1 MKLSERSR
9 KRSFTA
15 LALACALCA
24 GTFTMV
30 HADALYILT
39 GTGDE
44 AVLLDKAA
52 EAPDFSSQMVY
63 VGSGSNGY
71 ELSLKAGRPVRVQY
85 GNTILG
91 TTAQDETV
99 SELLARFDIVP
110 GPLDGVLVD
119 IGESRITLTVGSDLT
134 YYEAKTRTEGY
145 ETQRIAT
152 PDLLQ
157 GQEEVVQAGKNGIST
172 DIYEVVWSNGH
183 EISRQ
188 WVEQVEST
196 AVTEIIRYGTSVT
209 SVDASDKLVNVST
222 AADGSGVLTF
232 ASGATMKFSQ
242 ARTMKCTAYTAGH
255 DGVGTRTATGTTVH
269 RGTVAVDKRYIPL
282 GTRMFIVTEK
292 GSYVYGMAKA
302 EDTGMRGDNKL
313 DLYMDSYNEC
323 VSFGRRN
330 CKVYILKPLDGRSA
344 QNGIS
349 GGHPKS
355 PRAAVSGTM
364 AGPRRQC
371 RRGPYTPLCCLAPAS
386 PGPRHVASRKEW
398 FPPHMSPG
406 TMILVLSA
414 SRRKPKEGVPSL
426 GILPFP

>member
-1 MKLSERSR
+1 MKRSARFR

-24 GTFTMV
+24 GTFAMV

-39 GTGDE
+39 GAGDE
-44 AVLLDKAA
+44 AVLLDETA

-63 VGSGSNGY
+63 VGSGANGY
-71 ELSLKAGRPVRVQY
+71 ELTLKAGRPVRIQY

-91 TTAQDETV
+91 TTAQGETV
-99 SELLARFDIVP
+99 SELLARFDIIP

-134 YYEAKTRTEGY
+134 YYEARTRTQGY
-145 ETQRIAT
+145 ETQRVAT

-157 GQEEVVQAGKNGIST
+157 GQEEVVQAGKIGIST

-188 WVEQVEST
+188 WVEQTEST

-209 SVDASDKLVNVST
+209 SVDPGDKLVNVST
-222 AADGSGVLTF
+222 GSDGSGVLTF

-269 RGTVAVDKRYIPL
+269 RGTVAVDQRYIPL

-313 DLYMDSYNEC
+313 DLYMDTYAEC
-323 VSFGRRN
+323 INFGRRD
-330 CKVYILKPLDGRSA
+330 CKVYIL
-344 QNGIS
+344 N
-349 GGHPKS
+349 
-355 PRAAVSGTM
+355 
-364 AGPRRQC
+364 
-371 RRGPYTPLCCLAPAS
+371 
-386 PGPRHVASRKEW
+386 
-398 FPPHMSPG
+398 
-406 TMILVLSA
+406 
-414 SRRKPKEGVPSL
+414 
-426 GILPFP
+426 

>member
-1 MKLSERSR
+1 MKRSARSR

-24 GTFTMV
+24 GTFAMV

-39 GTGDE
+39 GAGDE
-44 AVLLDKAA
+44 TVLLDETA

-63 VGSGSNGY
+63 VGSGANGY
-71 ELSLKAGRPVRVQY
+71 ELTLKAGRPVRIQY

-91 TTAQDETV
+91 TTAQGETV
-99 SELLARFDIVP
+99 SELLARFDIIP

-134 YYEAKTRTEGY
+134 YYEARTRTQGY
-145 ETQRIAT
+145 ETQRVAT

-157 GQEEVVQAGKNGIST
+157 GQEEVVQAGKIGIST

-313 DLYMDSYNEC
+313 DLYMDTYAEC
-323 VSFGRRN
+323 INFGRRD
-330 CKVYILKPLDGRSA
+330 CKVYIL
-344 QNGIS
+344 N
-349 GGHPKS
+349 
-355 PRAAVSGTM
+355 
-364 AGPRRQC
+364 
-371 RRGPYTPLCCLAPAS
+371 
-386 PGPRHVASRKEW
+386 
-398 FPPHMSPG
+398 
-406 TMILVLSA
+406 
-414 SRRKPKEGVPSL
+414 
-426 GILPFP
+426 

>member
-1 MKLSERSR
+1 MKRSARSR

-24 GTFTMV
+24 GTFAMV

-44 AVLLDKAA
+44 AVLLDETA

-63 VGSGSNGY
+63 VGSGANGY
-71 ELSLKAGRPVRVQY
+71 ELTLKAGRPVRIQY

-91 TTAQDETV
+91 TTAQGETV
-99 SELLARFDIVP
+99 SELLARFDIIP

-134 YYEAKTRTEGY
+134 YYEARTRTQGY
-145 ETQRIAT
+145 ETQRVAT

-157 GQEEVVQAGKNGIST
+157 GQEEVVQAGKIGIST

-188 WVEQVEST
+188 WVEQTEST

-209 SVDASDKLVNVST
+209 SVDPSDKLVNVST
-222 AADGSGVLTF
+222 GSDGSGVLTF

-269 RGTVAVDKRYIPL
+269 RGTVAVDQRYIPL

-313 DLYMDSYNEC
+313 DLYMDTYAEC
-323 VSFGRRN
+323 INFGRRD
-330 CKVYILKPLDGRSA
+330 CKVYIL
-344 QNGIS
+344 N
-349 GGHPKS
+349 
-355 PRAAVSGTM
+355 
-364 AGPRRQC
+364 
-371 RRGPYTPLCCLAPAS
+371 
-386 PGPRHVASRKEW
+386 
-398 FPPHMSPG
+398 
-406 TMILVLSA
+406 
-414 SRRKPKEGVPSL
+414 
-426 GILPFP
+426 

>member
-1 MKLSERSR
+1 MKRSARSR

-24 GTFTMV
+24 GTFAMV

-39 GTGDE
+39 GAGDE
-44 AVLLDKAA
+44 AVLLDETA

-63 VGSGSNGY
+63 VGSGANGY
-71 ELSLKAGRPVRVQY
+71 ELTLKAGRPVRIQY

-91 TTAQDETV
+91 TTAQGETV
-99 SELLARFDIVP
+99 SELLARFDIIP

-134 YYEAKTRTEGY
+134 YYEARTRTQGY
-145 ETQRIAT
+145 ETQRVAT

-157 GQEEVVQAGKNGIST
+157 GQEEVVQAGKIGIST
-172 DIYEVVWSNGH
+172 DIDEVVWSNGH

-188 WVEQVEST
+188 WVEQTEST

-209 SVDASDKLVNVST
+209 SVDPSDKLVNVST
-222 AADGSGVLTF
+222 GSDGSGVLTF

-269 RGTVAVDKRYIPL
+269 RGTVAVDQRYIPL

-313 DLYMDSYNEC
+313 DLYMDTYAEC
-323 VSFGRRN
+323 INFGRRD
-330 CKVYILKPLDGRSA
+330 CKVYIL
-344 QNGIS
+344 N
-349 GGHPKS
+349 
-355 PRAAVSGTM
+355 
-364 AGPRRQC
+364 
-371 RRGPYTPLCCLAPAS
+371 
-386 PGPRHVASRKEW
+386 
-398 FPPHMSPG
+398 
-406 TMILVLSA
+406 
-414 SRRKPKEGVPSL
+414 
-426 GILPFP
+426 

>member
-1 MKLSERSR
+1 MKRSARSR

-24 GTFTMV
+24 GTFAMV

-39 GTGDE
+39 GAGDE
-44 AVLLDKAA
+44 AVLLDETA

-63 VGSGSNGY
+63 VGSGANGY
-71 ELSLKAGRPVRVQY
+71 ELTLKAGRPVRIQY

-91 TTAQDETV
+91 TTAQGETV
-99 SELLARFDIVP
+99 SELLARFDIIP

-134 YYEAKTRTEGY
+134 YYEARTRTQGY
-145 ETQRIAT
+145 ETQRVAT

-157 GQEEVVQAGKNGIST
+157 GQEEVVQAGKIGIST

-188 WVEQVEST
+188 WVEQTEST

-209 SVDASDKLVNVST
+209 SVDPGDKLVNVST
-222 AADGSGVLTF
+222 GSDGSGVLTF

-269 RGTVAVDKRYIPL
+269 RGTVAVDQRYIPL

-302 EDTGMRGDNKL
+302 EETGMRGGNKL
-313 DLYMDSYNEC
+313 DLYMDTYAEC
-323 VSFGRRN
+323 INFGRRD
-330 CKVYILKPLDGRSA
+330 CKVYIL
-344 QNGIS
+344 N
-349 GGHPKS
+349 
-355 PRAAVSGTM
+355 
-364 AGPRRQC
+364 
-371 RRGPYTPLCCLAPAS
+371 
-386 PGPRHVASRKEW
+386 
-398 FPPHMSPG
+398 
-406 TMILVLSA
+406 
-414 SRRKPKEGVPSL
+414 
-426 GILPFP
+426 

>member
-1 MKLSERSR
+1 MKRSARSR

-24 GTFTMV
+24 GTFAMV

-39 GTGDE
+39 GAGDE
-44 AVLLDKAA
+44 AVLLDETA

-63 VGSGSNGY
+63 VGSGANGY
-71 ELSLKAGRPVRVQY
+71 ELTLKAGRPVRIQY

-91 TTAQDETV
+91 TTAQGETV
-99 SELLARFDIVP
+99 SELLARFDIIP

-134 YYEAKTRTEGY
+134 YYEARTRTQGY
-145 ETQRIAT
+145 ETQRVAT

-157 GQEEVVQAGKNGIST
+157 GQEEVVQAGKIGIST

-188 WVEQVEST
+188 WVEQTEST

-209 SVDASDKLVNVST
+209 SVDPSDKLVNVST
-222 AADGSGVLTF
+222 GSDGSGVLTF

-269 RGTVAVDKRYIPL
+269 RGTVAVDQRYIPL

-302 EDTGMRGDNKL
+302 EDTGMRGNNKL
-313 DLYMDSYNEC
+313 DLYMDTYAEC
-323 VSFGRRN
+323 INFGRRD
-330 CKVYILKPLDGRSA
+330 CKVYIL
-344 QNGIS
+344 N
-349 GGHPKS
+349 
-355 PRAAVSGTM
+355 
-364 AGPRRQC
+364 
-371 RRGPYTPLCCLAPAS
+371 
-386 PGPRHVASRKEW
+386 
-398 FPPHMSPG
+398 
-406 TMILVLSA
+406 
-414 SRRKPKEGVPSL
+414 
-426 GILPFP
+426 

>member
-1 MKLSERSR
+1 MKRSARSR

-24 GTFTMV
+24 GTFAMV

-39 GTGDE
+39 GAGDE
-44 AVLLDKAA
+44 AVLLDETA

-63 VGSGSNGY
+63 VGSGANGY
-71 ELSLKAGRPVRVQY
+71 ELTLKAGRPVRIQY

-91 TTAQDETV
+91 TTAQGETV
-99 SELLARFDIVP
+99 SELLARFDIIP

-134 YYEAKTRTEGY
+134 YYEARTRTQGY
-145 ETQRIAT
+145 ETQRVAT

-157 GQEEVVQAGKNGIST
+157 GQEEVVQAGKIGIST

-188 WVEQVEST
+188 WVERTEST

-209 SVDASDKLVNVST
+209 SVDPSDKLVNVST
-222 AADGSGVLTF
+222 GSDGSGVLTF

-269 RGTVAVDKRYIPL
+269 RGTVAVDQRYIPL

-313 DLYMDSYNEC
+313 DLYMDTYAEC
-323 VSFGRRN
+323 INFGRRD
-330 CKVYILKPLDGRSA
+330 CKVYIL
-344 QNGIS
+344 N
-349 GGHPKS
+349 
-355 PRAAVSGTM
+355 
-364 AGPRRQC
+364 
-371 RRGPYTPLCCLAPAS
+371 
-386 PGPRHVASRKEW
+386 
-398 FPPHMSPG
+398 
-406 TMILVLSA
+406 
-414 SRRKPKEGVPSL
+414 
-426 GILPFP
+426 

>member
-1 MKLSERSR
+1 MKRSARSR

-24 GTFTMV
+24 GTFAMV

-39 GTGDE
+39 GAGDE
-44 AVLLDKAA
+44 TVLLDETA

-63 VGSGSNGY
+63 VGSGANGY
-71 ELSLKAGRPVRVQY
+71 ELTLKAGRPVRIQY

-91 TTAQDETV
+91 TTAQGETV
-99 SELLARFDIVP
+99 SELLARFNIIP

-134 YYEAKTRTEGY
+134 YYEARTRTQGY
-145 ETQRIAT
+145 ETQRVAT

-157 GQEEVVQAGKNGIST
+157 GQEEVVQAGKIGIST

-188 WVEQVEST
+188 WVEQTEST

-209 SVDASDKLVNVST
+209 SVDPSDKLVNVST
-222 AADGSGVLTF
+222 GSDGSGVLTF

-269 RGTVAVDKRYIPL
+269 RGTVAVDQRYIPL

-313 DLYMDSYNEC
+313 DLYMDTYAEC
-323 VSFGRRN
+323 INFGRRN
-330 CKVYILKPLDGRSA
+330 CKVYIL
-344 QNGIS
+344 N
-349 GGHPKS
+349 
-355 PRAAVSGTM
+355 
-364 AGPRRQC
+364 
-371 RRGPYTPLCCLAPAS
+371 
-386 PGPRHVASRKEW
+386 
-398 FPPHMSPG
+398 
-406 TMILVLSA
+406 
-414 SRRKPKEGVPSL
+414 
-426 GILPFP
+426 

>member
-1 MKLSERSR
+1 MKRSARSR

-24 GTFTMV
+24 GTFAMV

-39 GTGDE
+39 GAGDE
-44 AVLLDKAA
+44 TVLLDETA

-63 VGSGSNGY
+63 VGSGANGY
-71 ELSLKAGRPVRVQY
+71 ELTLKAGRPVRIQY

-91 TTAQDETV
+91 TTAQGETV
-99 SELLARFDIVP
+99 SELLARFDIIP

-134 YYEAKTRTEGY
+134 YYEARTRTQGY
-145 ETQRIAT
+145 ETQRVAT

-157 GQEEVVQAGKNGIST
+157 GQEEVVQAGKIGIST

-188 WVEQVEST
+188 WVEQTEST

-209 SVDASDKLVNVST
+209 SVDPGDKLVNVST
-222 AADGSGVLTF
+222 GSDGSGVLTF

-269 RGTVAVDKRYIPL
+269 RGTVAVDQRYIPL

-313 DLYMDSYNEC
+313 DLYMDTYAEC
-323 VSFGRRN
+323 INFGRRN
-330 CKVYILKPLDGRSA
+330 CKVYIL
-344 QNGIS
+344 N
-349 GGHPKS
+349 
-355 PRAAVSGTM
+355 
-364 AGPRRQC
+364 
-371 RRGPYTPLCCLAPAS
+371 
-386 PGPRHVASRKEW
+386 
-398 FPPHMSPG
+398 
-406 TMILVLSA
+406 
-414 SRRKPKEGVPSL
+414 
-426 GILPFP
+426 

>member
-1 MKLSERSR
+1 MKRSARSR
-9 KRSFTA
+9 KRSFAA

-24 GTFTMV
+24 GTFAMV

-39 GTGDE
+39 GAGDE
-44 AVLLDKAA
+44 TVLLDETA

-63 VGSGSNGY
+63 VGSGANGY
-71 ELSLKAGRPVRVQY
+71 ELTLKAGRPVRIQY

-91 TTAQDETV
+91 TTAQGETV
-99 SELLARFDIVP
+99 SELLARFDIIP

-134 YYEAKTRTEGY
+134 YYEARTRTQGY
-145 ETQRIAT
+145 ETQRVAT

-157 GQEEVVQAGKNGIST
+157 GQEEVVQAGKIGIST

-188 WVEQVEST
+188 WVEQTEST

-209 SVDASDKLVNVST
+209 SVDPSDKLVNVST
-222 AADGSGVLTF
+222 GSDGSGVLTF

-269 RGTVAVDKRYIPL
+269 RGTVAVDQRYIPL
-282 GTRMFIVTEK
+282 GTRMFIVTER

-313 DLYMDSYNEC
+313 DLYMDTYAEC
-323 VSFGRRN
+323 INFGRRD
-330 CKVYILKPLDGRSA
+330 CKVYIL
-344 QNGIS
+344 N
-349 GGHPKS
+349 
-355 PRAAVSGTM
+355 
-364 AGPRRQC
+364 
-371 RRGPYTPLCCLAPAS
+371 
-386 PGPRHVASRKEW
+386 
-398 FPPHMSPG
+398 
-406 TMILVLSA
+406 
-414 SRRKPKEGVPSL
+414 
-426 GILPFP
+426 

>member
-1 MKLSERSR
+1 MKRSARSR

-24 GTFTMV
+24 GTFAMV

-39 GTGDE
+39 GAGDE
-44 AVLLDKAA
+44 AVLLDETA

-63 VGSGSNGY
+63 VGSGANGY
-71 ELSLKAGRPVRVQY
+71 ELTLKAGRPVRIQY

-91 TTAQDETV
+91 TTAQGETV
-99 SELLARFDIVP
+99 SELMARFDIIP

-134 YYEAKTRTEGY
+134 YYEARTRTQGY
-145 ETQRIAT
+145 ETQRVAT

-157 GQEEVVQAGKNGIST
+157 GQEEVVQAGKIGIST

-188 WVEQVEST
+188 WVEQTEST

-209 SVDASDKLVNVST
+209 SVDPSDKLVNVST
-222 AADGSGVLTF
+222 GSDGSGVLTF
-232 ASGATMKFSQ
+232 TSGATMKFSQ

-269 RGTVAVDKRYIPL
+269 RGTVAVDQRYIPL

-313 DLYMDSYNEC
+313 DLYMDTYAEC
-323 VSFGRRN
+323 INFGRRD
-330 CKVYILKPLDGRSA
+330 CKVYIL
-344 QNGIS
+344 N
-349 GGHPKS
+349 
-355 PRAAVSGTM
+355 
-364 AGPRRQC
+364 
-371 RRGPYTPLCCLAPAS
+371 
-386 PGPRHVASRKEW
+386 
-398 FPPHMSPG
+398 
-406 TMILVLSA
+406 
-414 SRRKPKEGVPSL
+414 
-426 GILPFP
+426 

>member
-1 MKLSERSR
+1 MKRSARSR

-24 GTFTMV
+24 RTFAMV

-39 GTGDE
+39 GAGDE
-44 AVLLDKAA
+44 TVLLDETA

-63 VGSGSNGY
+63 VGSGANGY
-71 ELSLKAGRPVRVQY
+71 ELTLKAGRPVRIQY

-91 TTAQDETV
+91 TTAQGETV
-99 SELLARFDIVP
+99 SELLARFDIIP

-134 YYEAKTRTEGY
+134 YYEARTRTQGY
-145 ETQRIAT
+145 ETQRVAT

-157 GQEEVVQAGKNGIST
+157 GQEEVVQAGKIGIST

-188 WVEQVEST
+188 WVEQTEST

-209 SVDASDKLVNVST
+209 SVDPSDKLVNVST
-222 AADGSGVLTF
+222 GSDGSGVLTF

-269 RGTVAVDKRYIPL
+269 RGTVAVDQRYIPL

-313 DLYMDSYNEC
+313 DLYMDTYAEC
-323 VSFGRRN
+323 INFGRRD
-330 CKVYILKPLDGRSA
+330 CKVYIL
-344 QNGIS
+344 N
-349 GGHPKS
+349 
-355 PRAAVSGTM
+355 
-364 AGPRRQC
+364 
-371 RRGPYTPLCCLAPAS
+371 
-386 PGPRHVASRKEW
+386 
-398 FPPHMSPG
+398 
-406 TMILVLSA
+406 
-414 SRRKPKEGVPSL
+414 
-426 GILPFP
+426 

>member
-1 MKLSERSR
+1 MKRSARSR

-24 GTFTMV
+24 GTFAMV

-39 GTGDE
+39 GAGDE
-44 AVLLDKAA
+44 AVLLDETA

-63 VGSGSNGY
+63 VGSGANGY
-71 ELSLKAGRPVRVQY
+71 ELTLKAGRPVRIQY

-91 TTAQDETV
+91 TTAQGETV
-99 SELLARFDIVP
+99 SELLARFDIIP

-119 IGESRITLTVGSDLT
+119 IGESRIPLTVGSDLT
-134 YYEAKTRTEGY
+134 YYEARTRTQGY
-145 ETQRIAT
+145 ETQRVAT

-157 GQEEVVQAGKNGIST
+157 GQEEVVQAGKIGIST

-188 WVEQVEST
+188 WVEQTEST

-209 SVDASDKLVNVST
+209 SVDPSDKLVNVST
-222 AADGSGVLTF
+222 GSDGSGVLTF

-269 RGTVAVDKRYIPL
+269 RGTVAVDQRYIPL

-313 DLYMDSYNEC
+313 DLYMDTYAEC
-323 VSFGRRN
+323 INFGRRD
-330 CKVYILKPLDGRSA
+330 CKVYIL
-344 QNGIS
+344 N
-349 GGHPKS
+349 
-355 PRAAVSGTM
+355 
-364 AGPRRQC
+364 
-371 RRGPYTPLCCLAPAS
+371 
-386 PGPRHVASRKEW
+386 
-398 FPPHMSPG
+398 
-406 TMILVLSA
+406 
-414 SRRKPKEGVPSL
+414 
-426 GILPFP
+426 

>member
-24 GTFTMV
+24 GTFAMV

-39 GTGDE
+39 GAGDD
-44 AVLLDKAA
+44 AVLLDETA

-63 VGSGSNGY
+63 VGSGANGY
-71 ELSLKAGRPVRVQY
+71 ELTLKAGRPVRIQY

-91 TTAQDETV
+91 TTAQGETV
-99 SELLARFDIVP
+99 SELLARFDIIP

-134 YYEAKTRTEGY
+134 YYEARTRTQGY
-145 ETQRIAT
+145 ETQRVAT

-157 GQEEVVQAGKNGIST
+157 GQEEVVQAGKIGIST

-188 WVEQVEST
+188 WVEQTEST

-209 SVDASDKLVNVST
+209 SVDPSDKLVNVST
-222 AADGSGVLTF
+222 GSDGSGVLTF

-269 RGTVAVDKRYIPL
+269 RGTVAVDQRYIPL

-330 CKVYILKPLDGRSA
+330 CKVYIL
-344 QNGIS
+344 N
-349 GGHPKS
+349 
-355 PRAAVSGTM
+355 
-364 AGPRRQC
+364 
-371 RRGPYTPLCCLAPAS
+371 
-386 PGPRHVASRKEW
+386 
-398 FPPHMSPG
+398 
-406 TMILVLSA
+406 
-414 SRRKPKEGVPSL
+414 
-426 GILPFP
+426 

>member
-1 MKLSERSR
+1 MKRSARSR

-24 GTFTMV
+24 GTFAMV

-39 GTGDE
+39 GAGDE
-44 AVLLDKAA
+44 TVLLDETA

-63 VGSGSNGY
+63 VGSGANGY
-71 ELSLKAGRPVRVQY
+71 ELTLKAGRPVRIQY

-91 TTAQDETV
+91 TTAQGETV
-99 SELLARFDIVP
+99 SELLARFDIIP

-134 YYEAKTRTEGY
+134 YYEARTRTQGY
-145 ETQRIAT
+145 ETQRVAT

-157 GQEEVVQAGKNGIST
+157 GQEEVVQAGKIGIST

-188 WVEQVEST
+188 WVEQTEST

-209 SVDASDKLVNVST
+209 SVDPSDKLVNVST
-222 AADGSGVLTF
+222 GSDGSGVLTF

-269 RGTVAVDKRYIPL
+269 RGTVAVDQRYIPL

-313 DLYMDSYNEC
+313 DLYMDTYAEC
-323 VSFGRRN
+323 INFGRRT
-330 CKVYILKPLDGRSA
+330 CKVYIL
-344 QNGIS
+344 N
-349 GGHPKS
+349 
-355 PRAAVSGTM
+355 
-364 AGPRRQC
+364 
-371 RRGPYTPLCCLAPAS
+371 
-386 PGPRHVASRKEW
+386 
-398 FPPHMSPG
+398 
-406 TMILVLSA
+406 
-414 SRRKPKEGVPSL
+414 
-426 GILPFP
+426 

>member
-1 MKLSERSR
+1 MKRSARSR

-24 GTFTMV
+24 GTFAMV

-39 GTGDE
+39 GAGDE
-44 AVLLDKAA
+44 AVLLDETA

-63 VGSGSNGY
+63 VGSGANGY
-71 ELSLKAGRPVRVQY
+71 ELTLKAGRPVRIQY

-91 TTAQDETV
+91 TTAQGETV
-99 SELLARFDIVP
+99 SELLARFDIIP

-134 YYEAKTRTEGY
+134 YYEARTRTQGY
-145 ETQRIAT
+145 ETQRVAT

-157 GQEEVVQAGKNGIST
+157 GQEEVVQAGKIGIST

-188 WVEQVEST
+188 WVEQTEST

-209 SVDASDKLVNVST
+209 SVDPGDKLVNVST
-222 AADGSGVLTF
+222 GSDGSGVLTF

-269 RGTVAVDKRYIPL
+269 RGTVAVDQRYIPL

-313 DLYMDSYNEC
+313 DLYMDTYAEC
-323 VSFGRRN
+323 VNFGRRD
-330 CKVYILKPLDGRSA
+330 CKVYIL
-344 QNGIS
+344 N
-349 GGHPKS
+349 
-355 PRAAVSGTM
+355 
-364 AGPRRQC
+364 
-371 RRGPYTPLCCLAPAS
+371 
-386 PGPRHVASRKEW
+386 
-398 FPPHMSPG
+398 
-406 TMILVLSA
+406 
-414 SRRKPKEGVPSL
+414 
-426 GILPFP
+426 

>member
-1 MKLSERSR
+1 MKRSARSR

-24 GTFTMV
+24 GTFAMV

-39 GTGDE
+39 GAGDE
-44 AVLLDKAA
+44 TVLLDETA

-63 VGSGSNGY
+63 VGSGANGY
-71 ELSLKAGRPVRVQY
+71 ELTLKAGRPVRIQY

-91 TTAQDETV
+91 TTAQGETV
-99 SELLARFDIVP
+99 SELLARFDIIP

-134 YYEAKTRTEGY
+134 YYEARTRTQGY
-145 ETQRIAT
+145 ETQRVAT

-157 GQEEVVQAGKNGIST
+157 GQEEVVQAGKIGIST

-188 WVEQVEST
+188 WVEQTEST

-209 SVDASDKLVNVST
+209 SVDPSDKLVNVST
-222 AADGSGVLTF
+222 GSDGSGVLTF

-269 RGTVAVDKRYIPL
+269 RGTVAVDQRYIPL

-302 EDTGMRGDNKL
+302 DDTGMRGDNKL
-313 DLYMDSYNEC
+313 DLYMDTYAEC
-323 VSFGRRN
+323 INFGRRD
-330 CKVYILKPLDGRSA
+330 CKVYIL
-344 QNGIS
+344 N
-349 GGHPKS
+349 
-355 PRAAVSGTM
+355 
-364 AGPRRQC
+364 
-371 RRGPYTPLCCLAPAS
+371 
-386 PGPRHVASRKEW
+386 
-398 FPPHMSPG
+398 
-406 TMILVLSA
+406 
-414 SRRKPKEGVPSL
+414 
-426 GILPFP
+426 

>member
-24 GTFTMV
+24 GTFAMV

-39 GTGDE
+39 GAGDE
-44 AVLLDKAA
+44 AVLLDETA

-63 VGSGSNGY
+63 VGSGANGY
-71 ELSLKAGRPVRVQY
+71 ELTLKAGRPVRIQY

-91 TTAQDETV
+91 TTAQGETV
-99 SELLARFDIVP
+99 SELLARFDIIP

-134 YYEAKTRTEGY
+134 YYEARTRTQGY
-145 ETQRIAT
+145 ETQRVAT

-157 GQEEVVQAGKNGIST
+157 GQEEVVQAGKIGIST

-188 WVEQVEST
+188 WVEQTEST

-209 SVDASDKLVNVST
+209 SVDPSDKLVNVST
-222 AADGSGVLTF
+222 GSDGSGVLTF

-330 CKVYILKPLDGRSA
+330 CKVYIL
-344 QNGIS
+344 N
-349 GGHPKS
+349 
-355 PRAAVSGTM
+355 
-364 AGPRRQC
+364 
-371 RRGPYTPLCCLAPAS
+371 
-386 PGPRHVASRKEW
+386 
-398 FPPHMSPG
+398 
-406 TMILVLSA
+406 
-414 SRRKPKEGVPSL
+414 
-426 GILPFP
+426 

>member
-1 MKLSERSR
+1 MKRSARSR

-24 GTFTMV
+24 GTFAMV

-39 GTGDE
+39 GAGDE
-44 AVLLDKAA
+44 AVLLDETA

-63 VGSGSNGY
+63 VGSGANGY
-71 ELSLKAGRPVRVQY
+71 ELTLKAGRPVRIQY

-91 TTAQDETV
+91 TTAQGETV
-99 SELLARFDIVP
+99 SELLARFDIIP

-134 YYEAKTRTEGY
+134 YYEARTRTQGY
-145 ETQRIAT
+145 ETQRVAT

-188 WVEQVEST
+188 WVEQTEST

-209 SVDASDKLVNVST
+209 SVDPSDKLVNVST
-222 AADGSGVLTF
+222 GSDGSGVLTF

-313 DLYMDSYNEC
+313 DLYMDTYAEC
-323 VSFGRRN
+323 INFGRRD
-330 CKVYILKPLDGRSA
+330 CKVYIL
-344 QNGIS
+344 N
-349 GGHPKS
+349 
-355 PRAAVSGTM
+355 
-364 AGPRRQC
+364 
-371 RRGPYTPLCCLAPAS
+371 
-386 PGPRHVASRKEW
+386 
-398 FPPHMSPG
+398 
-406 TMILVLSA
+406 
-414 SRRKPKEGVPSL
+414 
-426 GILPFP
+426 

>member
-1 MKLSERSR
+1 
-9 KRSFTA
+9 
-15 LALACALCA
+15 
-24 GTFTMV
+24 MV

-39 GTGDE
+39 GAGDE
-44 AVLLDKAA
+44 AVLLDETA

-63 VGSGSNGY
+63 VGSGANGY
-71 ELSLKAGRPVRVQY
+71 ELTLKAGRPVRIQY

-91 TTAQDETV
+91 TTAQGETV
-99 SELLARFDIVP
+99 SELLARFDIIP

-134 YYEAKTRTEGY
+134 YYEARTRTQGY
-145 ETQRIAT
+145 ETQRVAT

-157 GQEEVVQAGKNGIST
+157 GQEEVVQAGKIGIST

-188 WVEQVEST
+188 WVEQTEST

-209 SVDASDKLVNVST
+209 SVDPSDKLVNVST
-222 AADGSGVLTF
+222 GSDGSGVLTF

-269 RGTVAVDKRYIPL
+269 RGTVAVDQRYIPL

-313 DLYMDSYNEC
+313 DLYMDTYAEC
-323 VSFGRRN
+323 INFGRRD
-330 CKVYILKPLDGRSA
+330 CRVYIL
-344 QNGIS
+344 N
-349 GGHPKS
+349 
-355 PRAAVSGTM
+355 
-364 AGPRRQC
+364 
-371 RRGPYTPLCCLAPAS
+371 
-386 PGPRHVASRKEW
+386 
-398 FPPHMSPG
+398 
-406 TMILVLSA
+406 
-414 SRRKPKEGVPSL
+414 
-426 GILPFP
+426 

>member
-24 GTFTMV
+24 GTFAMV

-39 GTGDE
+39 GAGDE
-44 AVLLDKAA
+44 AVLLDETA

-63 VGSGSNGY
+63 VGSGANGY
-71 ELSLKAGRPVRVQY
+71 ELTLKAGRPVRVQY

-188 WVEQVEST
+188 WV
-196 AVTEIIRYGTSVT
+196 
-209 SVDASDKLVNVST
+209 
-222 AADGSGVLTF
+222 
-232 ASGATMKFSQ
+232 
-242 ARTMKCTAYTAGH
+242 
-255 DGVGTRTATGTTVH
+255 
-269 RGTVAVDKRYIPL
+269 
-282 GTRMFIVTEK
+282 
-292 GSYVYGMAKA
+292 
-302 EDTGMRGDNKL
+302 
-313 DLYMDSYNEC
+313 
-323 VSFGRRN
+323 
-330 CKVYILKPLDGRSA
+330 
-344 QNGIS
+344 
-349 GGHPKS
+349 
-355 PRAAVSGTM
+355 
-364 AGPRRQC
+364 
-371 RRGPYTPLCCLAPAS
+371 
-386 PGPRHVASRKEW
+386 
-398 FPPHMSPG
+398 
-406 TMILVLSA
+406 
-414 SRRKPKEGVPSL
+414 
-426 GILPFP
+426 

>member
-1 MKLSERSR
+1 MKRSARSR

-24 GTFTMV
+24 GTFAMV

-39 GTGDE
+39 GAGDE
-44 AVLLDKAA
+44 AVLLDETA

-63 VGSGSNGY
+63 VGSGANGY
-71 ELSLKAGRPVRVQY
+71 ELTLKAGRPVRIQY

-91 TTAQDETV
+91 TTAQGETV
-99 SELLARFDIVP
+99 SELLARFDIIP

-330 CKVYILKPLDGRSA
+330 CKVYIL
-344 QNGIS
+344 N
-349 GGHPKS
+349 
-355 PRAAVSGTM
+355 
-364 AGPRRQC
+364 
-371 RRGPYTPLCCLAPAS
+371 
-386 PGPRHVASRKEW
+386 
-398 FPPHMSPG
+398 
-406 TMILVLSA
+406 
-414 SRRKPKEGVPSL
+414 
-426 GILPFP
+426 

>member
-1 MKLSERSR
+1 MKQSARSR

-24 GTFTMV
+24 GTFAMV

-39 GTGDE
+39 GAGDE
-44 AVLLDKAA
+44 AVLLDETA

-63 VGSGSNGY
+63 VGSGANGY
-71 ELSLKAGRPVRVQY
+71 ELTLKAGRPVRIQY

-91 TTAQDETV
+91 TTAQGETV
-99 SELLARFDIVP
+99 SELLARFDIIP

-134 YYEAKTRTEGY
+134 YYEARTRTQGY
-145 ETQRIAT
+145 ETQRVAT

-157 GQEEVVQAGKNGIST
+157 GQEEVVQAGKIGIST

-188 WVEQVEST
+188 WVEQTEST

-209 SVDASDKLVNVST
+209 SVDPSDKLVNVST
-222 AADGSGVLTF
+222 GSDGSGVLTF

-269 RGTVAVDKRYIPL
+269 RGTVAVDQRYIPL

-313 DLYMDSYNEC
+313 DLYMDTYAEC
-323 VSFGRRN
+323 INFGRRN
-330 CKVYILKPLDGRSA
+330 CKVYIL
-344 QNGIS
+344 N
-349 GGHPKS
+349 
-355 PRAAVSGTM
+355 
-364 AGPRRQC
+364 
-371 RRGPYTPLCCLAPAS
+371 
-386 PGPRHVASRKEW
+386 
-398 FPPHMSPG
+398 
-406 TMILVLSA
+406 
-414 SRRKPKEGVPSL
+414 
-426 GILPFP
+426 

>member
-1 MKLSERSR
+1 MKQSARSR

-24 GTFTMV
+24 GTFAMV

-39 GTGDE
+39 GAGDE
-44 AVLLDKAA
+44 AVLLDETA

-63 VGSGSNGY
+63 VGSGANGY
-71 ELSLKAGRPVRVQY
+71 ELTLKAGRPVRIQY

-91 TTAQDETV
+91 TTAQGETV
-99 SELLARFDIVP
+99 SELLARFDIIP

-134 YYEAKTRTEGY
+134 YYEARTRTQGY
-145 ETQRIAT
+145 ETQRVAT

-157 GQEEVVQAGKNGIST
+157 GQEEVVQAGKIGIST

-188 WVEQVEST
+188 WVEQTEST

-209 SVDASDKLVNVST
+209 SVDPSDKLVNVST
-222 AADGSGVLTF
+222 GSDGSGVLTF

-313 DLYMDSYNEC
+313 DLYMDTYAEC
-323 VSFGRRN
+323 INFGRRD
-330 CKVYILKPLDGRSA
+330 CKVYIL
-344 QNGIS
+344 N
-349 GGHPKS
+349 
-355 PRAAVSGTM
+355 
-364 AGPRRQC
+364 
-371 RRGPYTPLCCLAPAS
+371 
-386 PGPRHVASRKEW
+386 
-398 FPPHMSPG
+398 
-406 TMILVLSA
+406 
-414 SRRKPKEGVPSL
+414 
-426 GILPFP
+426 

>member
-24 GTFTMV
+24 GTFAMV

-44 AVLLDKAA
+44 AVLLDETA

-63 VGSGSNGY
+63 VGSGANGY
-71 ELSLKAGRPVRVQY
+71 ELTLKAGRPVRIQY

-91 TTAQDETV
+91 TTAQGETV
-99 SELLARFDIVP
+99 SELLARFDIIP

-134 YYEAKTRTEGY
+134 YYEARTRTQGY
-145 ETQRIAT
+145 ETQRVAT

-157 GQEEVVQAGKNGIST
+157 GQEEVVQAGKIGIST

-188 WVEQVEST
+188 WVEQTEST

-209 SVDASDKLVNVST
+209 SVDPSDKLVNVST
-222 AADGSGVLTF
+222 GSDGSGVLTF

-269 RGTVAVDKRYIPL
+269 RGTVAVDQRYIPL

-313 DLYMDSYNEC
+313 DLYMDTYAEC
-323 VSFGRRN
+323 INFGRRD
-330 CKVYILKPLDGRSA
+330 CKVYIL
-344 QNGIS
+344 N
-349 GGHPKS
+349 
-355 PRAAVSGTM
+355 
-364 AGPRRQC
+364 
-371 RRGPYTPLCCLAPAS
+371 
-386 PGPRHVASRKEW
+386 
-398 FPPHMSPG
+398 
-406 TMILVLSA
+406 
-414 SRRKPKEGVPSL
+414 
-426 GILPFP
+426 

>member
-209 SVDASDKLVNVST
+209 SVDARD
-222 AADGSGVLTF
+222 
-232 ASGATMKFSQ
+232 
-242 ARTMKCTAYTAGH
+242 R
-255 DGVGTRTATGTTVH
+255 
-269 RGTVAVDKRYIPL
+269 
-282 GTRMFIVTEK
+282 
-292 GSYVYGMAKA
+292 
-302 EDTGMRGDNKL
+302 
-313 DLYMDSYNEC
+313 
-323 VSFGRRN
+323 
-330 CKVYILKPLDGRSA
+330 
-344 QNGIS
+344 
-349 GGHPKS
+349 KS
-355 PRAAVSGTM
+355 V
-364 AGPRRQC
+364 
-371 RRGPYTPLCCLAPAS
+371 
-386 PGPRHVASRKEW
+386 V
-398 FPPHMSPG
+398 
-406 TMILVLSA
+406 
-414 SRRKPKEGVPSL
+414 
-426 GILPFP
+426 

>member
-1 MKLSERSR
+1 MKRSARSR

-24 GTFTMV
+24 GTFAMV

-39 GTGDE
+39 GAGDE
-44 AVLLDKAA
+44 AVLLDETA

-63 VGSGSNGY
+63 VGSGANGY
-71 ELSLKAGRPVRVQY
+71 ELTLKAGRPVRIQY

-91 TTAQDETV
+91 TTAQGETV
-99 SELLARFDIVP
+99 SELLARFDIIP

-134 YYEAKTRTEGY
+134 YYEARTRTQGY
-145 ETQRIAT
+145 ETQRVAT

-157 GQEEVVQAGKNGIST
+157 GQEEVVQAGKIGIST

-188 WVEQVEST
+188 WVEQTEST

-209 SVDASDKLVNVST
+209 SVDPSDKLVNVST
-222 AADGSGVLTF
+222 GSDGSGVLTF

-242 ARTMKCTAYTAGH
+242 ARAMKCTAYTAGH

-269 RGTVAVDKRYIPL
+269 RGTVAVDQRYIPL

-313 DLYMDSYNEC
+313 DLYMDTYAEC
-323 VSFGRRN
+323 INFGRRD
-330 CKVYILKPLDGRSA
+330 CKVYIL
-344 QNGIS
+344 N
-349 GGHPKS
+349 
-355 PRAAVSGTM
+355 
-364 AGPRRQC
+364 
-371 RRGPYTPLCCLAPAS
+371 
-386 PGPRHVASRKEW
+386 
-398 FPPHMSPG
+398 
-406 TMILVLSA
+406 
-414 SRRKPKEGVPSL
+414 
-426 GILPFP
+426 

>member
-1 MKLSERSR
+1 MKRSARSR

-24 GTFTMV
+24 GTFAMV

-39 GTGDE
+39 GAGDE
-44 AVLLDKAA
+44 TVLLDETA
-52 EAPDFSSQMVY
+52 EASDFSSQMVY
-63 VGSGSNGY
+63 VGSGANGY
-71 ELSLKAGRPVRVQY
+71 ELTLKAGRPVRIQY

-91 TTAQDETV
+91 TTAQGETV
-99 SELLARFDIVP
+99 SELLARFDIIP

-134 YYEAKTRTEGY
+134 YYEARTRTQGY
-145 ETQRIAT
+145 ETQRVAT

-157 GQEEVVQAGKNGIST
+157 GQEEVVQAGKIGIST

-188 WVEQVEST
+188 WVEQTEST

-209 SVDASDKLVNVST
+209 SVDPSDKLVNVST
-222 AADGSGVLTF
+222 GSDGSGVLTF

-269 RGTVAVDKRYIPL
+269 RGTVAVDQRYIPL

-313 DLYMDSYNEC
+313 DLYMDTYAEC
-323 VSFGRRN
+323 INFGRRN
-330 CKVYILKPLDGRSA
+330 CKVYIL
-344 QNGIS
+344 N
-349 GGHPKS
+349 
-355 PRAAVSGTM
+355 
-364 AGPRRQC
+364 
-371 RRGPYTPLCCLAPAS
+371 
-386 PGPRHVASRKEW
+386 
-398 FPPHMSPG
+398 
-406 TMILVLSA
+406 
-414 SRRKPKEGVPSL
+414 
-426 GILPFP
+426 

>member
-39 GTGDE
+39 GAGDE
-44 AVLLDKAA
+44 TVLLDETA

-63 VGSGSNGY
+63 VGSGANGY
-71 ELSLKAGRPVRVQY
+71 ELTLKAGRPVRIQY

-91 TTAQDETV
+91 TTAQGETV
-99 SELLARFDIVP
+99 SELLARFDIIP

-134 YYEAKTRTEGY
+134 YYEARTRTQGY
-145 ETQRIAT
+145 ETQRVAT

-157 GQEEVVQAGKNGIST
+157 GQEEVVQAGKIGIST

-188 WVEQVEST
+188 WVEQTEST

-209 SVDASDKLVNVST
+209 SVDPSDKLVNVST
-222 AADGSGVLTF
+222 GSDGSGVLTF

-269 RGTVAVDKRYIPL
+269 RGTVAVDQRYIPL

-313 DLYMDSYNEC
+313 DLYMDTYAEC
-323 VSFGRRN
+323 INFGRRD
-330 CKVYILKPLDGRSA
+330 CKVYIL
-344 QNGIS
+344 N
-349 GGHPKS
+349 
-355 PRAAVSGTM
+355 
-364 AGPRRQC
+364 
-371 RRGPYTPLCCLAPAS
+371 
-386 PGPRHVASRKEW
+386 
-398 FPPHMSPG
+398 
-406 TMILVLSA
+406 
-414 SRRKPKEGVPSL
+414 
-426 GILPFP
+426 

>member
-1 MKLSERSR
+1 MKRSARSR

-24 GTFTMV
+24 GTFAMV

-39 GTGDE
+39 GAGDE
-44 AVLLDKAA
+44 TVLLDETA

-63 VGSGSNGY
+63 VGSGANGY
-71 ELSLKAGRPVRVQY
+71 ELTLKAGRPVRIQY

-91 TTAQDETV
+91 TTAQGETV
-99 SELLARFDIVP
+99 SELLARFDIIP

-134 YYEAKTRTEGY
+134 YYEARTRTQGY
-145 ETQRIAT
+145 ETQRVAT

-157 GQEEVVQAGKNGIST
+157 GQEEVVQAGKIGIST

-188 WVEQVEST
+188 WVEQTEST

-209 SVDASDKLVNVST
+209 SVDPSDKLVNVST
-222 AADGSGVLTF
+222 GSDGSGVLTF

-269 RGTVAVDKRYIPL
+269 RGTVAVDQRYIPL
-282 GTRMFIVTEK
+282 GTRMFIVTER

-313 DLYMDSYNEC
+313 DLYMDTYAEC
-323 VSFGRRN
+323 INFGRRD
-330 CKVYILKPLDGRSA
+330 CKVYIL
-344 QNGIS
+344 N
-349 GGHPKS
+349 
-355 PRAAVSGTM
+355 
-364 AGPRRQC
+364 
-371 RRGPYTPLCCLAPAS
+371 
-386 PGPRHVASRKEW
+386 
-398 FPPHMSPG
+398 
-406 TMILVLSA
+406 
-414 SRRKPKEGVPSL
+414 
-426 GILPFP
+426 

>member
-1 MKLSERSR
+1 MKRSARSR

-24 GTFTMV
+24 GTFAMV

-39 GTGDE
+39 GAGDE
-44 AVLLDKAA
+44 TVLLDETA

-63 VGSGSNGY
+63 VGSGANGY
-71 ELSLKAGRPVRVQY
+71 ELTLKAGRPVRIQY

-91 TTAQDETV
+91 TTAQGETV
-99 SELLARFDIVP
+99 SELLARFDIIP

-119 IGESRITLTVGSDLT
+119 IGESHITLTVGSDLT
-134 YYEAKTRTEGY
+134 YYEARTRTQGY
-145 ETQRIAT
+145 ETQRVAT

-157 GQEEVVQAGKNGIST
+157 GQEEVVQAGKIGIST

-188 WVEQVEST
+188 WVEQTEST

-209 SVDASDKLVNVST
+209 SVDPSDKLVNVST
-222 AADGSGVLTF
+222 GSDGSGVLTF

-269 RGTVAVDKRYIPL
+269 RGTVAVDQRYIPL

-313 DLYMDSYNEC
+313 DLYMDTYAEC
-323 VSFGRRN
+323 INFGRRN
-330 CKVYILKPLDGRSA
+330 CKVYIL
-344 QNGIS
+344 N
-349 GGHPKS
+349 
-355 PRAAVSGTM
+355 
-364 AGPRRQC
+364 
-371 RRGPYTPLCCLAPAS
+371 
-386 PGPRHVASRKEW
+386 
-398 FPPHMSPG
+398 
-406 TMILVLSA
+406 
-414 SRRKPKEGVPSL
+414 
-426 GILPFP
+426 

>member
-1 MKLSERSR
+1 MKRSARSR

-24 GTFTMV
+24 GTFAMV

-39 GTGDE
+39 GAGDE
-44 AVLLDKAA
+44 AVLLDETA

-63 VGSGSNGY
+63 VGSGANGY
-71 ELSLKAGRPVRVQY
+71 ELTLKAGCPVRIQY

-91 TTAQDETV
+91 TTAQGETV
-99 SELLARFDIVP
+99 SELLARFDIIP

-134 YYEAKTRTEGY
+134 YYEARTRTQGY
-145 ETQRIAT
+145 ETQRVAT

-157 GQEEVVQAGKNGIST
+157 GQEEVVQAGKIGIST

-188 WVEQVEST
+188 WVEQTEST

-209 SVDASDKLVNVST
+209 SVDPSDKLVNVST
-222 AADGSGVLTF
+222 GSDGSGVLTF

-269 RGTVAVDKRYIPL
+269 RGTVAVDQRYIPL

-313 DLYMDSYNEC
+313 DLYMDTYAEC
-323 VSFGRRN
+323 INFGRRD
-330 CKVYILKPLDGRSA
+330 CKVYIL
-344 QNGIS
+344 N
-349 GGHPKS
+349 
-355 PRAAVSGTM
+355 
-364 AGPRRQC
+364 
-371 RRGPYTPLCCLAPAS
+371 
-386 PGPRHVASRKEW
+386 
-398 FPPHMSPG
+398 
-406 TMILVLSA
+406 
-414 SRRKPKEGVPSL
+414 
-426 GILPFP
+426 

>member
-1 MKLSERSR
+1 MKRSARSR

-24 GTFTMV
+24 GTFAMV

-39 GTGDE
+39 GAGDE
-44 AVLLDKAA
+44 AVLLDETA

-63 VGSGSNGY
+63 VGSGANGY
-71 ELSLKAGRPVRVQY
+71 ELTLKAGRPVRIQY

-91 TTAQDETV
+91 TTAQGETV
-99 SELLARFDIVP
+99 SELLARFDIIP

-134 YYEAKTRTEGY
+134 YYEARTRTQGY
-145 ETQRIAT
+145 ETQRVAT

-157 GQEEVVQAGKNGIST
+157 GQEEVVQAGKIGIST

-188 WVEQVEST
+188 WVEQEEST

-209 SVDASDKLVNVST
+209 SVDPSDKLVNVST
-222 AADGSGVLTF
+222 GSDGSGVLTF

-313 DLYMDSYNEC
+313 DLYMDTYAEC
-323 VSFGRRN
+323 INFGRRD
-330 CKVYILKPLDGRSA
+330 CKVYIL
-344 QNGIS
+344 N
-349 GGHPKS
+349 
-355 PRAAVSGTM
+355 
-364 AGPRRQC
+364 
-371 RRGPYTPLCCLAPAS
+371 
-386 PGPRHVASRKEW
+386 
-398 FPPHMSPG
+398 
-406 TMILVLSA
+406 
-414 SRRKPKEGVPSL
+414 
-426 GILPFP
+426 

>member
-1 MKLSERSR
+1 MKQSARSR

-24 GTFTMV
+24 GTFAMV

-39 GTGDE
+39 GAGDE
-44 AVLLDKAA
+44 AVLLDETA

-63 VGSGSNGY
+63 VGSGANGY
-71 ELSLKAGRPVRVQY
+71 ELTLKAGRPVRIQY

-91 TTAQDETV
+91 TTAQGETV
-99 SELLARFDIVP
+99 SELLARFDIIP

-134 YYEAKTRTEGY
+134 YYEARTRTQGY
-145 ETQRIAT
+145 ETQRVAT

-157 GQEEVVQAGKNGIST
+157 GQEEVVQAGKIGIST

-188 WVEQVEST
+188 WVERTEST

-209 SVDASDKLVNVST
+209 SVDPSDKLVNVST
-222 AADGSGVLTF
+222 GSDGSGVLTF

-269 RGTVAVDKRYIPL
+269 RGTVAVDQRYIPL

-313 DLYMDSYNEC
+313 DLYMDTYAEC
-323 VSFGRRN
+323 INFGRRN
-330 CKVYILKPLDGRSA
+330 CKVYIL
-344 QNGIS
+344 N
-349 GGHPKS
+349 
-355 PRAAVSGTM
+355 
-364 AGPRRQC
+364 
-371 RRGPYTPLCCLAPAS
+371 
-386 PGPRHVASRKEW
+386 
-398 FPPHMSPG
+398 
-406 TMILVLSA
+406 
-414 SRRKPKEGVPSL
+414 
-426 GILPFP
+426 

>member
-1 MKLSERSR
+1 MKRSARSR

-24 GTFTMV
+24 GTFAMV

-39 GTGDE
+39 GAGDE
-44 AVLLDKAA
+44 AVLLDETA

-63 VGSGSNGY
+63 VGSGANGY
-71 ELSLKAGRPVRVQY
+71 ELTLKAGRPVRIQY

-91 TTAQDETV
+91 TTAQGETV
-99 SELLARFDIVP
+99 SELLARFDIIP

-134 YYEAKTRTEGY
+134 YYEARTRTQGY
-145 ETQRIAT
+145 ETQRVAT

-157 GQEEVVQAGKNGIST
+157 GQEEVVQAGKIGIST

-188 WVEQVEST
+188 WVEQTEST

-209 SVDASDKLVNVST
+209 SVDPSDKLVNVST
-222 AADGSGVLTF
+222 GSDGSGVLTF

-269 RGTVAVDKRYIPL
+269 RGTVAVDQRYIPL

-302 EDTGMRGDNKL
+302 DDTGMRGDNKL
-313 DLYMDSYNEC
+313 DLYMDTYAEC
-323 VSFGRRN
+323 INFGRRD
-330 CKVYILKPLDGRSA
+330 CKVYIL
-344 QNGIS
+344 N
-349 GGHPKS
+349 
-355 PRAAVSGTM
+355 
-364 AGPRRQC
+364 
-371 RRGPYTPLCCLAPAS
+371 
-386 PGPRHVASRKEW
+386 
-398 FPPHMSPG
+398 
-406 TMILVLSA
+406 
-414 SRRKPKEGVPSL
+414 
-426 GILPFP
+426 

>member
-24 GTFTMV
+24 GTFAMV

-39 GTGDE
+39 GAGDE
-44 AVLLDKAA
+44 AVLLDETA

-63 VGSGSNGY
+63 VGSGANGY
-71 ELSLKAGRPVRVQY
+71 ELTLKAGRPVRIQY

-91 TTAQDETV
+91 TTAQGETV
-99 SELLARFDIVP
+99 SELLARFDIIP

-134 YYEAKTRTEGY
+134 YYEARTRTQGY
-145 ETQRIAT
+145 ETQRVAT

-157 GQEEVVQAGKNGIST
+157 GQEEVVQAGKIGIST

-188 WVEQVEST
+188 WVEQTEST

-209 SVDASDKLVNVST
+209 SVDPSDKLVNVST
-222 AADGSGVLTF
+222 GSDGSGVLTF

-269 RGTVAVDKRYIPL
+269 RGTVAVDQRYIPL

-313 DLYMDSYNEC
+313 DLYMDTYAEC
-323 VSFGRRN
+323 INFGRRD
-330 CKVYILKPLDGRSA
+330 CKVYIL
-344 QNGIS
+344 N
-349 GGHPKS
+349 
-355 PRAAVSGTM
+355 
-364 AGPRRQC
+364 
-371 RRGPYTPLCCLAPAS
+371 
-386 PGPRHVASRKEW
+386 
-398 FPPHMSPG
+398 
-406 TMILVLSA
+406 
-414 SRRKPKEGVPSL
+414 
-426 GILPFP
+426 

>member
-1 MKLSERSR
+1 MKRSARSR

-24 GTFTMV
+24 GTFAMV

-39 GTGDE
+39 GAGDE
-44 AVLLDKAA
+44 AVLLDETA

-63 VGSGSNGY
+63 VGSGANGY
-71 ELSLKAGRPVRVQY
+71 ELTLKAGRPVRIQY

-91 TTAQDETV
+91 TTAQGETV
-99 SELLARFDIVP
+99 SELLARFDIIP

-134 YYEAKTRTEGY
+134 YYEARTRTQGY
-145 ETQRIAT
+145 ETQRVAT

-157 GQEEVVQAGKNGIST
+157 GQEEVVQAGKIGIST

-188 WVEQVEST
+188 WVEQTEST

-209 SVDASDKLVNVST
+209 PVDPSDKLVNVST
-222 AADGSGVLTF
+222 GSDGSGVLTF

-269 RGTVAVDKRYIPL
+269 RGTVAVDQRYIPL

-313 DLYMDSYNEC
+313 DLYMDTYAEC
-323 VSFGRRN
+323 INFGRRD
-330 CKVYILKPLDGRSA
+330 CKVYIL
-344 QNGIS
+344 N
-349 GGHPKS
+349 
-355 PRAAVSGTM
+355 
-364 AGPRRQC
+364 
-371 RRGPYTPLCCLAPAS
+371 
-386 PGPRHVASRKEW
+386 
-398 FPPHMSPG
+398 
-406 TMILVLSA
+406 
-414 SRRKPKEGVPSL
+414 
-426 GILPFP
+426 

>member
-1 MKLSERSR
+1 MKRSARSR

-24 GTFTMV
+24 GTFAMV

-39 GTGDE
+39 GAGDE
-44 AVLLDKAA
+44 AVLLDETA

-63 VGSGSNGY
+63 VGSGANGY
-71 ELSLKAGRPVRVQY
+71 ELTLKAGRPVRIQY

-91 TTAQDETV
+91 TTAQGETV
-99 SELLARFDIVP
+99 SELLARFDIIP

-134 YYEAKTRTEGY
+134 YYEARTRTQGY
-145 ETQRIAT
+145 ETQRVAT

-157 GQEEVVQAGKNGIST
+157 GQEEVVQAGKIGIST

-188 WVEQVEST
+188 WVEQTEST

-209 SVDASDKLVNVST
+209 SVDPSDKLVNVST
-222 AADGSGVLTF
+222 GSDGSGVLTF
-232 ASGATMKFSQ
+232 ASGATRKCSQ

-269 RGTVAVDKRYIPL
+269 RGTVAVDQRYIPL

-313 DLYMDSYNEC
+313 DLYMDTYAEC
-323 VSFGRRN
+323 INFGRRD
-330 CKVYILKPLDGRSA
+330 CKVYIL
-344 QNGIS
+344 N
-349 GGHPKS
+349 
-355 PRAAVSGTM
+355 
-364 AGPRRQC
+364 
-371 RRGPYTPLCCLAPAS
+371 
-386 PGPRHVASRKEW
+386 
-398 FPPHMSPG
+398 
-406 TMILVLSA
+406 
-414 SRRKPKEGVPSL
+414 
-426 GILPFP
+426 